1 MSFTSEIKN
10 ETSMLNLT
18 QSEKIAELSAFIRSN
33 GKIFDDYIELY
44 TENIKIAKRMFSF
57 IKDLYNV
64 NCEIENRSNQLF
76 TKKNIY
82 YVYIKEKKQMILEDL
97 SIVDQNGNYLETVSE
112 YIVGSLDE
120 IKAYIRGSFYAR
132 GSINDPKTSQY
143 HLEFLYDNKFEAVFI
158 QRLLNEFELNAKI
171 LMREKKYMVYI
182 KDSDDISDFLKLI
195 GASQGV
201 MYYENIRALKEQKN
215 ITNRLNNCEQA
226 NTDKILMSS
235 NEQIKDINLIVEKLG
250 EEFLDEKLLEAANYR
265 CKYPESS
272 LLELSEIMS
281 METGKNITKSGLNH
295 RFRKIKE
302 IASRLRSNDKK

>member
-97 SIVDQNGNYLETVSE
+97 SIIDQNGNYLETVSE

-302 IASRLRSNDKK
+302 IASRLRGNDK

>member
-33 GKIFDDYIELY
+33 SKIFDDYIELY

-97 SIVDQNGNYLETVSE
+97 SIIDQNGNYLETVSE

-302 IASRLRSNDKK
+302 IASRLRSNDK

>member
-10 ETSMLNLT
+10 ETSMLNLN

-97 SIVDQNGNYLETVSE
+97 SIIDQNGNYLETVSE

-302 IASRLRSNDKK
+302 IASRLRSNDK

>member
-97 SIVDQNGNYLETVSE
+97 SIIDQNGNYLETVSE

-171 LMREKKYMVYI
+171 LMREKKCMVYI

-302 IASRLRSNDKK
+302 IASRLRSNDK

>member
-97 SIVDQNGNYLETVSE
+97 SIIDQNGNYLETVSE

-250 EEFLDEKLLEAANYR
+250 EEFLEEKLLEAANYR

-302 IASRLRSNDKK
+302 IASRLRSNDK

>member
-97 SIVDQNGNYLETVSE
+97 SIIDQNGSYLETVSE

-302 IASRLRSNDKK
+302 IASRLRSNDK

>member
-97 SIVDQNGNYLETVSE
+97 SIIDQNGNYLETISE

-295 RFRKIKE
+295 RFRKIKD
-302 IASRLRSNDKK
+302 IASRLRSNDK

>member
-44 TENIKIAKRMFSF
+44 TENFKIAKRMFSF

-97 SIVDQNGNYLETVSE
+97 SIIDQDGNYLETVSE

-195 GASQGV
+195 GASQAV

-250 EEFLDEKLLEAANYR
+250 EEFLDEKLLEVANYR

-302 IASRLRSNDKK
+302 IASRLRSNDK

>member
-33 GKIFDDYIELY
+33 GKIFDDCIELY

-97 SIVDQNGNYLETVSE
+97 SIIDQNGNYLETVSE

-171 LMREKKYMVYI
+171 LIREKKYMVYI

-302 IASRLRSNDKK
+302 IASRLRSNDK

>member
-64 NCEIENRSNQLF
+64 SCEIENRSNQLF

-235 NEQIKDINLIVEKLG
+235 NEQIKDINLIIEKLG

-302 IASRLRSNDKK
+302 IASRLRTSDK

>member
-10 ETSMLNLT
+10 ETSMLKLT

-97 SIVDQNGNYLETVSE
+97 SIIDQNGNYLETVSE

-302 IASRLRSNDKK
+302 IASRLRSNDK

>member
-97 SIVDQNGNYLETVSE
+97 SIIDQNGNYLETVSE

-302 IASRLRSNDKK
+302 IASRLRSNDK

>member
-57 IKDLYNV
+57 VKDLYNV

-97 SIVDQNGNYLETVSE
+97 SIIDQNGNYLETVSE

-302 IASRLRSNDKK
+302 IASRLRSNDK

>member
-97 SIVDQNGNYLETVSE
+97 SIIDQNGNYLETVSE

-120 IKAYIRGSFYAR
+120 IKAYIRGSFCAR

-302 IASRLRSNDKK
+302 IASRLRSNDK

>member
-97 SIVDQNGNYLETVSE
+97 SIIDQNGNYLETVSE

-201 MYYENIRALKEQKN
+201 MYYENITALKEQKN

-302 IASRLRSNDKK
+302 IASRLRSNDK

>member
-33 GKIFDDYIELY
+33 GKIFDEYIELY

-97 SIVDQNGNYLETVSE
+97 SIIDQNGNYLETVSE

-272 LLELSEIMS
+272 LQELSEIMS
-281 METGKNITKSGLNH
+281 LETNRMITKSGLNH
-295 RFRKIKE
+295 RFRKLRE
-302 IASRLRSNDKK
+302 IANNLRNPK

>member
-97 SIVDQNGNYLETVSE
+97 SIIDQNGNYLETISE

-201 MYYENIRALKEQKN
+201 MYYENIRDLKEQKN

-302 IASRLRSNDKK
+302 IASRLRSNDK

>member
-97 SIVDQNGNYLETVSE
+97 SIIDQNGNYLETVSE

-302 IASRLRSNDKK
+302 IVSRLRSNDK

>member
-302 IASRLRSNDKK
+302 IASRLHASDK

>member
-97 SIVDQNGNYLETVSE
+97 SIIDQNGNYLETVSE

-235 NEQIKDINLIVEKLG
+235 NEQIKDINIIVEKLG

-302 IASRLRSNDKK
+302 IASRLSSNDK

>member
-97 SIVDQNGNYLETVSE
+97 SIVDQNGDYLETVSE

-302 IASRLRSNDKK
+302 IASRLRSNDK

>member
-97 SIVDQNGNYLETVSE
+97 SIIDQNGNYLEIVSE

-302 IASRLRSNDKK
+302 IASRLRSNDK

>member
-97 SIVDQNGNYLETVSE
+97 SIIDQNGNYLETVSE

-302 IASRLRSNDKK
+302 IASRLRVSDK

>member
-97 SIVDQNGNYLETVSE
+97 SIIDQNGNYLETVSE

-215 ITNRLNNCEQA
+215 IT
-226 NTDKILMSS
+226 I
-235 NEQIKDINLIVEKLG
+235 
-250 EEFLDEKLLEAANYR
+250 Y
-265 CKYPESS
+265 
-272 LLELSEIMS
+272 
-281 METGKNITKSGLNH
+281 
-295 RFRKIKE
+295 
-302 IASRLRSNDKK
+302 SR

>member
-64 NCEIENRSNQLF
+64 NCEIETRSNQLF

-97 SIVDQNGNYLETVSE
+97 SIIDQNGNYLETVSE

-302 IASRLRSNDKK
+302 IASRLRSNDK

>member
-97 SIVDQNGNYLETVSE
+97 SIIDQNGNYLETVSE

-182 KDSDDISDFLKLI
+182 KDSDDISDFLNLI

-302 IASRLRSNDKK
+302 IASRLRSNDK

>member
-97 SIVDQNGNYLETVSE
+97 SIIDQNGNYLETVSE

-143 HLEFLYDNKFEAVFI
+143 HLDFLYDNKFEAVFI

-302 IASRLRSNDKK
+302 IASRLRSNDK

>member
-33 GKIFDDYIELY
+33 GKIFDEYIELY

-97 SIVDQNGNYLETVSE
+97 SIIDQNGNYLETISE

-302 IASRLRSNDKK
+302 IASRLRSNDK